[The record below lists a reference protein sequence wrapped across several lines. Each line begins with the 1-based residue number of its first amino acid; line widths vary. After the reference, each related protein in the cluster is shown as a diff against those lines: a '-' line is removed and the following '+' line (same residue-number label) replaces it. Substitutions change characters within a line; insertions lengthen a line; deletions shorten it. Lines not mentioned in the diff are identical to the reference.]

1 MSNLNELEYRSNT
14 PSELKPEVDTEK
26 QQRKLS
32 YAEQK
37 EHEKT
42 LKRAL
47 KAIKDAEQ
55 LIEKLDEEKA
65 ELEQKLSEGQ
75 SDAALLD
82 RYAELQK
89 QSEDAMIAWEEA
101 QMEYDNLN
109 T

>member
-1 MSNLNELEYRSNT
+1 M
-14 PSELKPEVDTEK
+14 
-26 QQRKLS
+26 
-32 YAEQK
+32 
-37 EHEKT
+37 
-42 LKRAL
+42 

-75 SDAALLD
+75 SDASLLE